1 MKNLKVLTVG
11 LLMFFALGIGTSYAS
26 VNPVEKSDTG
36 KEKIS
41 FEILTNNISFILDSS
56 KSLSN
61 SEADIKLDSFKSLS
75 NPEVDI
81 KMDYGIL
88 CRMTVSGTTD
98 SGIKFKISGSCRK
111 VRKALAELL

>member
-11 LLMFFALGIGTSYAS
+11 LLIFFALGIGTSYAS

-56 KSLSN
+56 
-61 SEADIKLDSFKSLS
+61 KSLS